1 MGKEWITLRKSKLK
15 QDAENALD
23 KIQNKTGLNPWS
35 REQAG
40 SLLEVAY
47 LTGELPLETKSR
59 TKRASADDLVEW
71 YEDQVLRLTVELSQQ
86 DYERAS
92 AYSFY
97 DILVG
102 ELDQTDFGSGGR
114 QRSLGQHLEDAL
126 GGYLAEFAVANF
138 LENKGLETVNLDLGR
153 NAEVEEMKGSDIVSI
168 SNNGDPKHPD
178 LDIQIKKSKPGSM
191 WLPLNTK
198 DENDADVYILARV
211 GLPNEHLVMYLQ
223 TLGVFKEVIESLNDE
238 RQKKLIKEI
247 PPFNNIPVHISGF
260 AYWSEFKNG
269 RLNLD
274 ERQKNTVIIG
284 GIGKVPSAPPAEHD
298 TSDITLEQG
307 SLNENYIAA
316 TSALHADSGEWLNLI
331 RCL

>member
-1 MGKEWITLRKSKLK
+1 MGEEWTTLRKSKLK

-47 LTGELPLETKSR
+47 ITGELPLETNSR
-59 TKRASADDLVEW
+59 TKRVSADDLVEW
-71 YEDQVLRLTVELSQQ
+71 YENQVLRLTVELSQE

-126 GGYLAEFAVANF
+126 GGYLAEFAVAKF
-138 LENKGLETVNLDLGR
+138 LENKGLEIVNLDLGR

-168 SNNGDPKHPD
+168 SSNGDLKPPE

-223 TLGVFKEVIESLNDE
+223 TLDVFEEIIESLDDE
-238 RQKKLIKEI
+238 RQNKLIKEI

-260 AYWSEFKNG
+260 ANWSEFKNG
-269 RLNLD
+269 GLNLD
-274 ERQKNTVIIG
+274 ERQKYTVITG

-298 TSDITLEQG
+298 TSDIKLEQG

-316 TSALHADSGEWLNLI
+316 TSALNADSEDWLKLI
-331 RCL
+331 ERL